1 MVGLKNQNFIVLL
14 KNLILFDFPLFL
26 NLFAMNKLRLSLYTH
41 TASGNPTKP
50 VYGLCWLSLSI
61 LEHFFLSP
69 TKKGCK
75 KPGFLHPSSSYIV
88 ITYFPDIH

>member
-41 TASGNPTKP
+41 TASGT
-50 VYGLCWLSLSI
+50 
-61 LEHFFLSP
+61 P

-75 KPGFLHPSSSYIV
+75 KPGFLHPFSSYIV